1 MWQKAIEK
9 AGVMH
14 LVDTL
19 DAGGAEMMCVQLA
32 NALAEEGWRVHVC
45 ATRRGGV
52 LESRLGPDVRLLKL
66 NRRRRFD
73 MRALLRLR
81 DYVRGEQIRLLH
93 AHGTSV
99 FLAAAVR
106 MMVPGSRLIW
116 HDHYGRQDEL
126 ERSAWLYRGLRPWV
140 DTVITVNARLRGWAV
155 HRVGFEEGRV
165 FQIPNF
171 AGALSK
177 DEVPDLPGEAGFR
190 VVQVANVR
198 PQKDHAMMLR
208 AMARIVEQEPK
219 AHLLLVGNCAHEG
232 YGAEVRGL
240 VAKMGLERSVSF
252 LGSREDVGAVLRG
265 CDVGVLS
272 SASEGL
278 PVALLEYG
286 EAGLGVVCTEVGDCP
301 KVLDGCGKMVQPGD
315 DVAMAE
321 AVLDLLRDPVL
332 RAEMGERLRARV
344 RGEWGREAAVRRLK
358 EVYEKVLG

>member
-1 MWQKAIEK
+1 
-9 AGVMH
+9 MH

-52 LESRLGPDVRLLKL
+52 LEHRLASGVRLLKL
-66 NRRRRFD
+66 NRRWRLD

-106 MMVPGSRLIW
+106 MMVPWVRLIW

-126 ERSAWLYRGLRPWV
+126 ERPAWLYRGLRPWV
-140 DTVITVNARLRGWAV
+140 DRIIPVNARLRGWAV

-171 AGALSK
+171 AGTLST
-177 DEVPDLPGEAGFR
+177 DEVPNLPGEAGFR

-219 AHLLLVGNCAHEG
+219 AHLLVVGNCAHEG

-240 VAKMGLERSVSF
+240 VAKMGLEKSVSF
-252 LGSREDVGAVLRG
+252 LGSREDVGAVLRA

-286 EAGLGVVCTEVGDCP
+286 AAGLGVVCTDVGDCR
-301 KVLDGCGKMVQPGD
+301 KVVNGCGLLVRPGD
-315 DVAMAE
+315 DAAMAA
-321 AVLDLLRDPVL
+321 AVLGLLREPSR
-332 RAEMGERLRARV
+332 RAEMGHQLRV
-344 RGEWGREAAVRRLK
+344 RVREEWSRDAAIRRLK
-358 EVYEKVLG
+358 EVYEQALA

>member
-1 MWQKAIEK
+1 
-9 AGVMH
+9 MH

-52 LESRLGPDVRLLKL
+52 LEHRLAPGVRLLKL
-66 NRRRRFD
+66 NRRWRLE

-106 MMVPGSRLIW
+106 LMLLNVRIVWHVHAGALGASRCAARF
-116 HDHYGRQDEL
+116 YGFMRRILD
-126 ERSAWLYRGLRPWV
+126 AV
-140 DTVITVNARLRGWAV
+140 VTVNEDLAYWAV
-155 HRVGFEEGRV
+155 RHVRVQEDRV
-165 FQIPNF
+165 RLLPNF
-171 AGALSK
+171 AMPPSEGYT
-177 DEVPDLPGEAGFR
+177 PDLPGKAGFR

-198 PQKDHAMMLR
+198 PQKDHVMMLR
-208 AMARIVEQEPK
+208 AMARIVGQEPK

-240 VAKMGLERSVSF
+240 VAKMGLEKSVSF
-252 LGSREDVGAVLRG
+252 LGSREDVGAVLRA

-286 EAGLGVVCTEVGDCP
+286 TAGLGVVCTDVGDCR
-301 KVLDGCGKMVQPGD
+301 KVLNGCGLLVRPGD
-315 DVAMAE
+315 DAAMAE
-321 AVLDLLRDPVL
+321 AVLELLRGPERRV
-332 RAEMGERLRARV
+332 EMGRRLQARV
-344 RGEWGREAAVRRLK
+344 RESWSREAAVRELK
-358 EVYEKVLG
+358 EVYETVLG

>member
-1 MWQKAIEK
+1 
-9 AGVMH
+9 MH

-52 LESRLGPDVRLLKL
+52 LEHRLAPRVRLLKL
-66 NRRRRFD
+66 NRRWRLD
-73 MRALLRLR
+73 IRAVLRLR
-81 DYVRGEQIRLLH
+81 DYVKRERVRLLH

-106 MMVPGSRLIW
+106 MMVRSLRIVWHVHAGALGTSKLAALLYGFMRYRL
-116 HDHYGRQDEL
+116 D
-126 ERSAWLYRGLRPWV
+126 AV
-140 DTVITVNARLRGWAV
+140 VTVNEGLADWAIR
-155 HRVGFEEGRV
+155 RVGLKEDRV
-165 FQIPNF
+165 WQLPNF
-171 AGALSK
+171 APPSIK
-177 DEVPDLPGEAGFR
+177 REVPNLPGEAGFR

-240 VAKMGLERSVSF
+240 VAKMGLEKSVSF
-252 LGSREDVGAVLRG
+252 LGSREDVGAVLRA

-286 EAGLGVVCTEVGDCP
+286 AAGLAAVCTDVGDCR
-301 KVLDGCGKMVQPGD
+301 KVVNGCGLLVRPGD
-315 DVAMAE
+315 DAAMAE
-321 AVLDLLRDPVL
+321 AVLELLRDPVR

-344 RGEWGREAAVRRLK
+344 RGEWSRDAAVRKLK
-358 EVYEKVLG
+358 EVYETVVG